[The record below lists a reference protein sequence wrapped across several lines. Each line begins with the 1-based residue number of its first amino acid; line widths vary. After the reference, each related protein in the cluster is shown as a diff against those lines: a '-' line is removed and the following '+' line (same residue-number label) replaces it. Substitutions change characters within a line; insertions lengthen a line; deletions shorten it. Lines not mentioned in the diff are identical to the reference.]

1 MTAILDALQ
10 TAILPVF
17 AALVLGLALGWGKVL
32 NRDDATSINKFVILA
47 ALPALLFGL
56 VARAPLAMFNARVM
70 LVYLASEIV
79 LYGLGFLVAHKL
91 FGRPRLESLLIG
103 MAGCFANHVFFV
115 YPIATTAIGPDAGLP
130 VAAIMAADAVVLYGM
145 TILLLDVVSAGSGS
159 VVKIARQIGSNP
171 LILSLGAGLVVNL
184 AGLPLHEGLVRY
196 VDFMGAATAPA
207 ALFALGVMLASV
219 SLRQMPPV
227 CWAPVGL
234 KLVVHPL
241 LFAALL
247 AAAPAAQ
254 IDEGVWSRAALMVAA
269 GPCGAMPFV
278 LALRYRIDPTIL
290 MKAILVST
298 AGSVLTL
305 AFLA

>member
-1 MTAILDALQ
+1 MTAVLDALQ

-70 LVYLASEIV
+70 LVYHASEIV

-254 IDEGVWSRAALMVAA
+254 IDEGVWSLAALMVAA